1 MWFSDYLMIS
11 LQGAKNKKKLTK
23 LQNNVIFTTVFM
35 RLFNDA
41 ISRYKFNNLPDTVNQ
56 RVLLESLCIYGNVTF
71 FDKDN
76 SLLALPSVP
85 SGKGFNMYG
94 DPTSAFV
101 FSKNGLFNQEVQ
113 LYIEG
118 GVNAPILN
126 KGTSG
131 LDIPLK
137 NKGVMVWENYAR
149 YPFLNTTIYYSTAIA
164 DTLRTIDVDRK
175 WLKRPFIPVAEESLI
190 PSINKIFDNMS
201 NNDDIIPVS
210 TGVLDITKFDL
221 KPVDVSPDIVKSASE
236 LVEWYENKYRELC
249 GVQANTQMD
258 KKGENL
264 ISDEVHANDQYTDKT
279 NDILIDC
286 ISHYLDIVNN
296 QYGTKIS
303 VERVA
308 KEREVK
314 VNESDIPTNIE

>member
-11 LQGAKNKKKLTK
+11 LQGVTNKKKLTK

-41 ISRYKFNNLPDTVNQ
+41 ISRYKFNGLPDTVNQ

-94 DPTSAFV
+94 DPTSAWV
-101 FSKNGLFNQEVQ
+101 FSKNGLVNQEIQ

-149 YPFLNTTIYYSTAIA
+149 YPFLYTTIYYATAIA
-164 DTLRTIDVDRK
+164 DTLRTIDIDRK

-190 PSINKIFDNMS
+190 PSITKIFDSMS
-201 NNDDIIPVS
+201 NNDEIIPVS

-221 KPVDVSPDIVKSASE
+221 KPVDISPDIVKSASE

-314 VNESDIPTNIE
+314 ENESDIPTNIE

>member
-1 MWFSDYLMIS
+1 MWLNDYVMIS

-23 LQNNVIFTTVFM
+23 LQNNVIFITTFM

-41 ISRYKFNNLPDTVNQ
+41 ITRYKFKGLPDTINE

-85 SGKGFNMYG
+85 SGNGFNMYG
-94 DPTSAFV
+94 DPTSAWV
-101 FSKNGLFNQEVQ
+101 FSKNGLFNQEID

-126 KGTSG
+126 KGTVG
-131 LDIPLK
+131 IDFPLK
-137 NKGVMVWENYAR
+137 NNGVMVWENYAR
-149 YPFLNTTIYYSTAIA
+149 FPFLNTTIYYASAIS
-164 DTLRTIDVDRK
+164 DTLRTIDVNRK
-175 WLKRPFIPVAEESLI
+175 WLKSPFIPVAEESLI
-190 PSINKIFDNMS
+190 PSINKIFEGMS

-221 KPVDVSPDIVKSASE
+221 KPVDISPDIVKSASE

-264 ISDEVHANDQYTDKT
+264 ISDEVHANDQFTDKT
-279 NDILIDC
+279 NDVLIEC
-286 ISHYLDIVNN
+286 ITHYLEFVNK
-296 QYGTKIS
+296 QFSTDIS
-303 VERVA
+303 VERVT

-314 VNESDIPTNIE
+314 KNEPDISTNIE

>member
-1 MWFSDYLMIS
+1 MWFNDYLMIS

-35 RLFNDA
+35 RLFNEA
-41 ISRYKFNNLPDTVNQ
+41 ITRYKFKGLPDTVNE

-76 SLLALPSVP
+76 SLLALPAVP
-85 SGKGFNMYG
+85 SGKGYNMYG
-94 DPTSAFV
+94 DPTSAWV
-101 FSKNGLFNQEVQ
+101 FSKNGLFNQEID
-113 LYIEG
+113 LFIEG

-126 KGTSG
+126 TGTSG
-131 LDIPLK
+131 LELPLE

-149 YPFLNTTIYYSTAIA
+149 FPFLNTTIYYASAIA

-190 PSINKIFDNMS
+190 PSINKMFESMT
-201 NNDDIIPVS
+201 NNDEIIPVS

-236 LVEWYENKYRELC
+236 LVEWYENKYREMC
-249 GVQANTQMD
+249 GVQANTQVD

-264 ISDEVHANDQYTDKT
+264 ISDEVHANDQFTEKI
-279 NDILIDC
+279 NDVLIDC
-286 ISHYLDIVNN
+286 INHYLEIVNKQFSTN
-296 QYGTKIS
+296 ITA
-303 VERVA
+303 ERVA
-308 KEREVK
+308 QEREANK
-314 VNESDIPTNIE
+314 NESDLPANIE

>member
-1 MWFSDYLMIS
+1 MWFNDYLMIS

-41 ISRYKFNNLPDTVNQ
+41 ISRYQFKKLPDTVNQ

-85 SGKGFNMYG
+85 SGKGYNMYG
-94 DPTSAFV
+94 DPTSAWV

-137 NKGVMVWENYAR
+137 NNGVMVWENYAR
-149 YPFLNTTIYYSTAIA
+149 FPFLNTIIYYATAIA
-164 DTLRTIDVDRK
+164 DTLRTIDIDRK

-190 PSINKIFDNMS
+190 PSINKMFDSMN
-201 NNDDIIPVS
+201 NNDEIIPVS

-286 ISHYLDIVNN
+286 ISHYLDIVNK
-296 QYGTKIS
+296 QYGTDIS

-308 KEREVK
+308 KERGVK
-314 VNESDIPTNIE
+314 ENESNISTNIE

>member
-1 MWFSDYLMIS
+1 MWFNDYLMIS
-11 LQGAKNKKKLTK
+11 LQGAKTKKKLTK

-41 ISRYKFNNLPDTVNQ
+41 ISRYQFKKLPDTVNQ

-85 SGKGFNMYG
+85 SGKGYNMYG
-94 DPTSAFV
+94 DPTSAWV

-126 KGTSG
+126 KGASG
-131 LDIPLK
+131 LDLPLK
-137 NKGVMVWENYAR
+137 NNGVMVWENYAR
-149 YPFLNTTIYYSTAIA
+149 FPFLNTTIYYATAIA

-190 PSINKIFDNMS
+190 PSINKMFDSMH
-201 NNDDIIPVS
+201 NNDEIIPVS

-286 ISHYLDIVNN
+286 ISHYLDIVNK
-296 QYGTKIS
+296 QYGTDIS

-308 KEREVK
+308 KERGVK
-314 VNESDIPTNIE
+314 ENESNISTNIE